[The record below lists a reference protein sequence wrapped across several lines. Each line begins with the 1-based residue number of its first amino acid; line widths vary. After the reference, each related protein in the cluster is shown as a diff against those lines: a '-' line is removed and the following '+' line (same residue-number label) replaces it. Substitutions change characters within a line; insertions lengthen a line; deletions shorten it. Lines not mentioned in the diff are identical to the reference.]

1 MYIASKQ
8 KCEFCPYFKEQPTD
22 DLLRRGYGICKL
34 NADVVAFKQLHCAIY
49 KDRLTDDAVLKILHD
64 KEVSYRRGKRLIPPY
79 LVDIA
84 VQYCMNRLRKLK

>member
-1 MYIASKQ
+1 MRTTKQ

-64 KEVSYRRGKRLIPPY
+64 KEVSYRRGKPLIPYY

-84 VQYCMNRLRKLK
+84 VQFCMNRLRKMK